1 MLKQIINI
9 FEKHEKKFL
18 HGGKYEKLFPL
29 FEAFQSFLYLPKTV
43 TKSKVHVRDSVDTKR
58 YMGIVVGALMPCLA
72 FGTYNV
78 GYQTRLSG
86 QLSLDFMSVII
97 DGLWVV
103 LPLIIVSY
111 GVGLGLEFLFCI
123 IRGHEVN
130 EGFLVTGMLYV
141 LILPPTIP
149 LWQAA
154 VGIAFAVIVGKEV
167 FGGSGRNFLN
177 PALTA
182 SP

>member
-9 FEKHEKKFL
+9 FEKNEDKFL
-18 HGGKYEKLFPL
+18 KGGKYEKLFPL

-58 YMGIVVGALMPCLA
+58 YMGIVVAALMPCFA

-78 GYQTRLSG
+78 GYQTRLAG
-86 QLSLDFMSVII
+86 QLSLDFMSIII

-103 LPLIIVSY
+103 IPLLIVSY

-130 EGFLVTGMLYV
+130 EGFLVTGLLFPLTLPLRY
-141 LILPPTIP
+141 LI
-149 LWQAA
+149 
-154 VGIAFAVIVGKEV
+154 
-167 FGGSGRNFLN
+167 
-177 PALTA
+177 
-182 SP
+182 